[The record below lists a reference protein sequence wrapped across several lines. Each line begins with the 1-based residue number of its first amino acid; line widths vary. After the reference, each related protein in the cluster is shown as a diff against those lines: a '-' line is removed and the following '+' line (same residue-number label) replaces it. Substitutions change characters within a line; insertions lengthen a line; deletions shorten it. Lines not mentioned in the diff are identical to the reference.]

1 MLLSFARINRNKTC
15 FKAPSC
21 LLQEL
26 RGEYVRH
33 FLSGEFVMDR
43 RKEAQLCKT
52 MLTKIGKEDGHA
64 FKDLAKTCCST
75 HSMVVKTVSHRR
87 CRLSFLFPCP
97 IALHALNHHRAVRAW

>member
-1 MLLSFARINRNKTC
+1 MPESTLNVM
-15 FKAPSC
+15 
-21 LLQEL
+21 QEL

-43 RKEAQLCKT
+43 RKEAHLCKT

-75 HSMVVKTVSHRR
+75 HNMVVKTVSHRR
-87 CRLSFLFPCP
+87 FCLSFLLDLTFPCM
-97 IALHALNHHRAVRAW
+97 HHHGAVRASRHSG